1 MGSLDGAY
9 EIIDWSHSPASN
21 ENYWHYGSLYSYVL
35 NPALTIGLSDYI
47 NLTISRTIGSRI
59 MNYEEVEGVNPTP
72 HHRDEGTHT
81 DFLDQAN
88 GGLLGDTRLLLRYL
102 ILNDGMRG
110 NRLFIGT
117 GLTIPSQSRLTKSP
131 FIQNDDG
138 SYDEHRHFAM
148 SEGNYQWLGE
158 LQFYRKLSPPII
170 FWGISSSVSYPI
182 QKNSDGFLAPIKY
195 DISFS
200 LLTQKMRIINAA
212 LGIYLQ
218 YKYAGI
224 STWDG
229 IENKNSEGQIFTPGF
244 GFIWT
249 TKNKL
254 GIAVNCLFPQLLNNS
269 TLAAIETNVD
279 SNINAWQM
287 TLGIRKTFDYS
298 IPFLE

>member
-9 EIIDWSHSPASN
+9 EIIDWSHSPVSN

-35 NPALTIGLSDYI
+35 NPALTIGLSDYF
-47 NLTISRTIGSRI
+47 NLTISQTIGTRI
-59 MNYEEVEGVNPTP
+59 MNYEEVDGVNPTP

-81 DFLDQAN
+81 DFLNQAN
-88 GGLLGDTRLLLRYL
+88 GGILGDTRLLFRYL
-102 ILNDGMRG
+102 VLNDGMRG

-158 LQFYRKLSPPII
+158 LQFYRKLAPPII

-195 DISFS
+195 DASFS
-200 LLTQKMRIINAA
+200 LLTQKIRIINAA

-218 YKYAGI
+218 YKYSGI
-224 STWDG
+224 STWNG
-229 IENKNSEGQIFTPGF
+229 IENGNSEGQIFTPGF

-254 GIAVNCLFPQLLNNS
+254 GIAVNCLFPRLLNNS

-279 SNINAWQM
+279 NNINAYQL